1 MRCIIKPWHLL
12 RMENYK
18 KIMLK
23 QKIQIS
29 GPIWDKEFEL
39 SDGSYS
45 ISDIQNCFEYINK
58 KDETQTDNFPIQIY
72 VNRIENR
79 ITFKI
84 KTGYYL

>member
-1 MRCIIKPWHLL
+1 MRCILKPWHLL
-12 RMENYK
+12 RMKNYK
-18 KIMLK
+18 KIMPK

-58 KDETQTDNFPIQIY
+58 NDETLTDNLPIQIY

-79 ITFKI
+79 IIFKI

>member
-1 MRCIIKPWHLL
+1 
-12 RMENYK
+12 MENYK
-18 KIMLK
+18 KIMPK

-58 KDETQTDNFPIQIY
+58 NDETLTDNLPIQIY

-79 ITFKI
+79 IIFKI

>member
-1 MRCIIKPWHLL
+1 
-12 RMENYK
+12 
-18 KIMLK
+18 MLK

-79 ITFKI
+79 IAFKI

>member
-1 MRCIIKPWHLL
+1 
-12 RMENYK
+12 MENYK

-58 KDETQTDNFPIQIY
+58 NDETLTDNLPIQIY

-79 ITFKI
+79 IIFKI